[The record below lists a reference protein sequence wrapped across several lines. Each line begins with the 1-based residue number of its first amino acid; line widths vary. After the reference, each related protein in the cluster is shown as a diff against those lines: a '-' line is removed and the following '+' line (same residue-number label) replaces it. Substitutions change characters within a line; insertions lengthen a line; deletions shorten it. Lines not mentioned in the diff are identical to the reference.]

1 LALVRGYCAATAI
14 IDNRQNPAMPLR
26 KIAVCIKQIP
36 LIEDASF
43 DPVTKT
49 IRRDGP
55 TVMGS
60 FDQNAIAYAV
70 ELGKKFGAQ
79 TVSVTMGP
87 PQAQSSLLETL
98 AMGIDRAVH
107 LQDRAF
113 AGSDTLATAR
123 ALALWLGRE
132 AFDLILLGKYSLDAE
147 TGQVGPEVAELL
159 GIAQITGVRNLS
171 IDGDAVRAERES
183 DEGVEEEECPLPALL
198 TCAERTTRPPP
209 LRPAALEAA
218 KSKPLTTVGAAELS
232 SDSSLFGF
240 AGSPTWVQ
248 DVQVQQAPSVQCK
261 LIDAADA
268 QSAAHQA
275 VAELDRLGA
284 LVTGTLQRRKT
295 TAAKRESVPGKDV
308 WVVCEGSLELEI
320 TRGSLEL
327 LSAGSQLA
335 GKVGGALVAV
345 GFPAAMARHARL
357 LAGYGAD
364 RVLIIDHPAVASH
377 RPESAAEALAQ
388 LVAERRPWG
397 LLLCASELGRDW
409 GPRLAA
415 RMGLGLTGD
424 AIGLELDKEG
434 RLVSLK
440 PAFGGNIVAPI
451 LSKTHPQMATVR
463 SGVLELADPDS
474 SREAAV
480 EVVRPTLAPARSRL
494 VKATSLLDPSI
505 VPLEGAEVV
514 VGIGAG
520 VGAQGVER
528 AKQFARVIGAAI
540 CATRRVTDMGWL
552 PRQLQVGLTGK
563 AMEPR
568 LYFAIG
574 IRGAP
579 NHVIGIKRAHTV
591 VAINNDPEAPIFER
605 ANIGLVADWE
615 QILPALEDA
624 LRMRLAAGTGES

>member
-1 LALVRGYCAATAI
+1 
-14 IDNRQNPAMPLR
+14 MPLR
-26 KIAVCIKQIP
+26 KIAVCVKQIP

-79 TVSVTMGP
+79 TTSVTMGP
-87 PQAQSSLLETL
+87 PQAQSSLIETL

-113 AGSDTLATAR
+113 AGSDTMATAR

-132 AFDLILLGKYSLDAE
+132 SFDLIVLGKYSLDAE
-147 TGQVGPEVAELL
+147 TGQVGPEIAELL
-159 GIAQITGVRNLS
+159 GIAQITGIRNLS
-171 IDGDAVRAERES
+171 LDGDLVRAERES
-183 DEGVEEEECPLPALL
+183 DEGTEEVECLLPVLL
-198 TCAERTTRPPP
+198 TCAERTVRPPP
-209 LRPAALEAA
+209 LRPSALEAA
-218 KSKPLTTVGAAELS
+218 KGKPLTTVIAAELS
-232 SDSSLFGF
+232 SDPSQFGF

-261 LIDAADA
+261 LIDAADT
-268 QSAAHQA
+268 QGAARN
-275 VAELDRLGA
+275 VLAELDRLGA
-284 LVTGTLQRRKT
+284 LDAGRRQRRKI
-295 TAAKRESVPGKDV
+295 AVAKRKSVPGKDV
-308 WVVCEGSLELEI
+308 WVVCEGNLEHEI

-327 LSAGSQLA
+327 LSAGDELA
-335 GKVGGALVAV
+335 RKVGGALVAI
-345 GFPAAMARHARL
+345 GFPAAIARHAPL

-364 RVLIIDHPAVASH
+364 RVLIVDHPALESC
-377 RPESAAEALAQ
+377 RPESAAEAIAL

-397 LLLCASELGRDW
+397 LLLCASETGRDW

-424 AIGLELDKEG
+424 AIGLELDSEG
-434 RLVSLK
+434 RLVALK

-451 LSKTHPQMATVR
+451 LSKTYPQMATVR
-463 SGVLELADPDS
+463 SGVLELADPEPA
-474 SREAAV
+474 READL
-480 EVVRPTLAPARSRL
+480 ETVRPDLPAPRSRL
-494 VKATSLLDPSI
+494 IKATSLLDPSI
-505 VPLEGAEVV
+505 VPLEGSEVV

-520 VGAQGVER
+520 VGADGVER
-528 AKQFARVIGAAI
+528 VKQFARAIGAAI

-563 AMEPR
+563 AIEPR

-591 VAINNDPEAPIFER
+591 VAVNNDPEAPIFER
-605 ANIGLVADWE
+605 ANVGVVADWD
-615 QILPALEDA
+615 QILPALEDT
-624 LRMRLAAGTGES
+624 LRMRLAT

>member
-1 LALVRGYCAATAI
+1 
-14 IDNRQNPAMPLR
+14 MPLR
-26 KIAVCIKQIP
+26 KIAVCVKQIP

-43 DPVTKT
+43 DPVTRT

-60 FDQNAIAYAV
+60 FDLNAVMYAV
-70 ELGKKFGAQ
+70 ELAKQTGAE

-87 PQAQSSLLETL
+87 PQAQSSLVETL

-123 ALALWLGRE
+123 ALALWLKRE

-147 TGQVGPEVAELL
+147 TGQVGPEIAELL
-159 GIAQITGVRNLS
+159 GIAQITGIRNLS
-171 IDGDAVRAERES
+171 VDGEVVRAERES
-183 DEGVEEEECPLPALL
+183 DEGTEEIECPLPVLL
-198 TCAERTTRPPP
+198 TCAERTRRPPP

-218 KSKPLTTVGAAELS
+218 NSKPLATIGAAELADDPS
-232 SDSSLFGF
+232 QFGF

-261 LIDAADA
+261 LIDAANP
-268 QSAAHQA
+268 QGAANQA
-275 VAELDRLGA
+275 VAELERLGA
-284 LVTGTLQRRKT
+284 LGAGVRHRRRIRAHVRKP
-295 TAAKRESVPGKDV
+295 AQGKDV
-308 WVVCEGSLELEI
+308 WVVCEENLDHEI

-327 LSAGSQLA
+327 LSAADELA
-335 GKVGGALVAV
+335 SKLGGALVAI
-345 GFPAAMARHARL
+345 GFPAAMGRHTRL

-364 RVLIIDHPAVASH
+364 RIMILDHDALEAR
-377 RPESAAEALAQ
+377 RPESVAEAIAR

-415 RMGLGLTGD
+415 RLGLGLTGD
-424 AIGLELDKEG
+424 AIGLELDAER
-434 RLVSLK
+434 RLVALK

-451 LSKTHPQMATVR
+451 LSKTYPQMATVR
-463 SGVLELADPDS
+463 SGVLEIAEPEPARHAEVEMIRPVLATS
-474 SREAAV
+474 
-480 EVVRPTLAPARSRL
+480 RSRL
-494 VKATSLLDPSI
+494 IKAKSLLDPSI
-505 VPLEGAEVV
+505 LPLEGAEVV

-520 VGAQGVER
+520 VGDEGVER
-528 AKQFARVIGAAI
+528 VKQFARAIGAAI

-563 AMEPR
+563 AIEPQ

-579 NHVIGIKRAHTV
+579 NHVIGIKRARTV

-605 ANIGLVADWE
+605 ADLGMVADWE

-624 LRMRLAAGTGES
+624 LRMRQADLPAAGPERA

>member
-1 LALVRGYCAATAI
+1 
-14 IDNRQNPAMPLR
+14 MPLR
-26 KIAVCIKQIP
+26 KIAVCVKQIP

-60 FDQNAIAYAV
+60 FDLNAVAYAV
-70 ELGKKFGAQ
+70 ELGKQFGAQ
-79 TVSVTMGP
+79 TTSVTMGP
-87 PQAQSSLLETL
+87 PQAQSSLIETM

-123 ALALWLGRE
+123 ALALWLKRE
-132 AFDLILLGKYSLDAE
+132 AFDMILLGKYSLDAE
-147 TGQVGPEVAELL
+147 TGQVGPEIAELL
-159 GIAQITGVRNLS
+159 GIAQITGIRNLAV
-171 IDGDAVRAERES
+171 DGETVRAARES
-183 DEGVEEEECPLPALL
+183 DEGTEEIECPLPVLL

-209 LRPAALEAA
+209 LRPSALEAA
-218 KSKPLTTVGAAELS
+218 KSKPLTAISAAQLGG
-232 SDSSLFGF
+232 DPGQFGF

-248 DVQVQQAPSVQCK
+248 EVQVQQAPSVQCK
-261 LIDAADA
+261 LIDATDSQRAA
-268 QSAAHQA
+268 QEV

-284 LVTGTLQRRKT
+284 LSASRRERRKISPT
-295 TAAKRESVPGKDV
+295 MRTSAPGKDV
-308 WVVCEGSLELEI
+308 WVVCEGNLEFEI

-327 LSAGSQLA
+327 LSAGDELA
-335 GKVGGALVAV
+335 DKLGGALVAV
-345 GFPAAMARHARL
+345 GFPTAMRRHARL

-364 RVLIIDHPAVASH
+364 QVLILEHPALDAR
-377 RPESAAEALAQ
+377 RPESAAAAIAH
-388 LVAERRPWG
+388 LVKERRPWG

-424 AIGLELDKEG
+424 AIGLELDGDG
-434 RLVSLK
+434 RLIALK

-451 LSKTHPQMATVR
+451 LSKTYPQMATVR
-463 SGVLELADPDS
+463 SGVLEIAEPNS

-480 EVVRPTLAPARSRL
+480 ELVRPALDEPLSRL
-494 VKATSLLDPSI
+494 IKATSLLDPSI

-520 VGAQGVER
+520 VGAEGVDR
-528 AKQFARVIGAAI
+528 VKQFARAI
-540 CATRRVTDMGWL
+540 NAGISVSRRVSDMGWL

-563 AMEPR
+563 AIEPR
-568 LYFAIG
+568 LYIAVG

-579 NHVIGIKRAHTV
+579 NHVIGIKRAQTV
-591 VAINNDPEAPIFER
+591 VAINNDPDAPIFER
-605 ANIGLVADWE
+605 ANIGLVADW
-615 QILPALEDA
+615 QQTIPTLEDA
-624 LRMRLAAGTGES
+624 LRMRLAT

>member
-1 LALVRGYCAATAI
+1 
-14 IDNRQNPAMPLR
+14 MPLR
-26 KIAVCIKQIP
+26 KIAVCVKQIP

-60 FDQNAIAYAV
+60 FDLNAVAYAV
-70 ELGKKFGAQ
+70 ELGKQFGAQ
-79 TVSVTMGP
+79 TTSVTMGP

-123 ALALWLGRE
+123 ALALWLKRE

-147 TGQVGPEVAELL
+147 TGQVGPEIAELL
-159 GIAQITGVRNLS
+159 GIAQITGIRNLAV
-171 IDGDAVRAERES
+171 DGEMVRAARES
-183 DEGVEEEECPLPALL
+183 DEGTEDIECPLPVLL

-209 LRPAALEAA
+209 LRPSALEAA
-218 KSKPLTTVGAAELS
+218 KSKPLTAINAAELGG
-232 SDSSLFGF
+232 DPGQFGF

-248 DVQVQQAPSVQCK
+248 EVQVQQAPSVQCK
-261 LIDAADA
+261 LIDAADP
-268 QSAAHQA
+268 QHAAA
-275 VAELDRLGA
+275 EVVAELDRLGA
-284 LVTGTLQRRKT
+284 LSASHRERRKISPT
-295 TAAKRESVPGKDV
+295 MRTSAPGKDV
-308 WVVCEGSLELEI
+308 WVVCEGSLEFEI

-327 LSAGSQLA
+327 LSAGDELA
-335 GKVGGALVAV
+335 AKLGGALVAV
-345 GFPAAMARHARL
+345 GFPAAMRRHARL

-364 RVLIIDHPAVASH
+364 QVLILEHPALDAR
-377 RPESAAEALAQ
+377 RPESAAGAIAQ
-388 LVAERRPWG
+388 LVKERRPWG

-424 AIGLELDKEG
+424 AIGLELDGDG
-434 RLVSLK
+434 RLVALK

-451 LSKTHPQMATVR
+451 LAKTYPQMATVR
-463 SGVLELADPDS
+463 SGVLEIADPNTA
-474 SREAAV
+474 REAAV
-480 EVVRPTLAPARSRL
+480 ELVRPVLDEPLSRL
-494 VKATSLLDPSI
+494 IKATSLLDPSI

-520 VGAQGVER
+520 VGAEGVDR
-528 AKQFARVIGAAI
+528 VKQFARAI
-540 CATRRVTDMGWL
+540 NAGISVSRRVSDMGWL

-563 AMEPR
+563 AIEPR
-568 LYFAIG
+568 LYIAVG

-579 NHVIGIKRAHTV
+579 NHVIGIKRAQTV
-591 VAINNDPEAPIFER
+591 VAINNDPDAPIFER
-605 ANIGLVADWE
+605 ANIGLVADW
-615 QILPALEDA
+615 QQTIPALEDA
-624 LRMRLAAGTGES
+624 LRMRLAT

>member
-1 LALVRGYCAATAI
+1 
-14 IDNRQNPAMPLR
+14 MSLR

-60 FDQNAIAYAV
+60 FDLNAVAYAV

-79 TVSVTMGP
+79 TTSVTMGP

-98 AMGIDRAVH
+98 AMGIDRAAH
-107 LQDRAF
+107 LCDRAF

-123 ALALWLGRE
+123 ALALWLKRE
-132 AFDLILLGKYSLDAE
+132 SFDLIVLGKYSLDAE
-147 TGQVGPEVAELL
+147 TGQVGPEIAELL
-159 GIAQITGVRNLS
+159 GIAQITGIRNLS
-171 IDGDAVRAERES
+171 VDGDMVRAVRES
-183 DEGVEEEECPLPALL
+183 DEGTEEVECPLPALL
-198 TCAERTTRPPP
+198 TCAERATRPPP

-218 KSKPLTTVGAAELS
+218 KSKPLFTIGAAEIDPDLS
-232 SDSSLFGF
+232 QFGF

-248 DVQVQQAPSVQCK
+248 GVQVQQAPSVQCK
-261 LIDAADA
+261 LIDTADA
-268 QSAAHQA
+268 QSAARQ
-275 VAELDRLGA
+275 VVSELERLGGLGA
-284 LVTGTLQRRKT
+284 SMRRRRQIP
-295 TAAKRESVPGKDV
+295 AAICKPVPGKDV
-308 WVVCEGSLELEI
+308 WVVCEGTLEHEI

-327 LSAGSQLA
+327 LSSGKELA
-335 GKVGGALVAV
+335 GRVGGALVAV

-357 LAGYGAD
+357 LAGHGAD
-364 RVLIIDHPAVASH
+364 RVIILDHPALDAR
-377 RPESAAEALAQ
+377 RPESAAEAIAR
-388 LVAERRPWG
+388 LVVERHPWG

-424 AIGLELDKEG
+424 AIGLDLDGEG
-434 RLVSLK
+434 RLVALK

-451 LSKTHPQMATVR
+451 LSKTYPQMATVR
-463 SGVLELADPDS
+463 SGVLELAHPEAT
-474 SREAAV
+474 REAQV
-480 EVVRPTLAPARSRL
+480 EMISPALAPARSRL
-494 VKATSLLDPSI
+494 LNSTSLLDPSI
-505 VPLEGAEVV
+505 APLEGSEIV
-514 VGIGAG
+514 VGVGAG
-520 VGAQGVER
+520 VGPEGVER
-528 AKQFARVIGAAI
+528 VKQFARAIGAAI

-579 NHVIGIKRAHTV
+579 NHVIGIKRAHAV
-591 VAINNDPEAPIFER
+591 VAVNNDSEAPIFEH
-605 ANIGLVADWE
+605 ANIGLIADWE
-615 QILPALEDA
+615 QIVPALEDA
-624 LRMRLAAGTGES
+624 LRMRLAS

>member
-1 LALVRGYCAATAI
+1 
-14 IDNRQNPAMPLR
+14 MPLR
-26 KIAVCIKQIP
+26 KIAVCVKQIP
-36 LIEDASF
+36 LIEDVSF

-60 FDQNAIAYAV
+60 FDLNAVAYAV
-70 ELGKKFGAQ
+70 ELGKQFGAQ
-79 TVSVTMGP
+79 TTSVTMGP

-123 ALALWLGRE
+123 ALAAWLKRE
-132 AFDLILLGKYSLDAE
+132 AFDLVLLGKYSLDAE
-147 TGQVGPEVAELL
+147 TGQVGPEIAELL
-159 GIAQITGVRNLS
+159 GIAQITGIRNLS
-171 IDGDAVRAERES
+171 VDGDLVRAERES
-183 DEGVEEEECPLPALL
+183 DEGTEEIECRLPALL

-209 LRPAALEAA
+209 LRPSALEAA
-218 KSKPLTTVGAAELS
+218 KSKPFTTLSAADLS
-232 SDSSLFGF
+232 PDPSQFGF

-248 DVQVQQAPSVQCK
+248 EVRVQQAPSVQCK
-261 LIDAADA
+261 LIDSADPTAAA
-268 QSAAHQA
+268 QQA
-275 VAELDRLGA
+275 VAELERLEA
-284 LVTGTLQRRKT
+284 LNAAGRTRRKAD
-295 TAAKRESVPGKDV
+295 TAARISASGRDV
-308 WVVCEGSLELEI
+308 WVVCESNLAGEI

-327 LSAGSQLA
+327 LSAGGELA
-335 GKVGGALVAV
+335 GKVGGALVAL

-364 RVLIIDHPAVASH
+364 RVLIIDHPALDSH
-377 RPESAAEALAQ
+377 RPESIAEAAAQ
-388 LVAERRPWG
+388 LVAQRRPWG

-415 RMGLGLTGD
+415 RLSLGLTGD
-424 AIGLELDKEG
+424 AIGLELDAQG
-434 RLVSLK
+434 RLVALK

-451 LSKTHPQMATVR
+451 LSKTYPQMATVR
-463 SGVLELADPDS
+463 SGVLELAHPEPA
-474 SREAAV
+474 RRAEV
-480 EVVRPTLAPARSRL
+480 EVVNPTLAPPLSRL

-505 VPLEGAEVV
+505 MPLEGAEIV
-514 VGIGAG
+514 VGVGAG
-520 VGAQGVER
+520 VGAEGVAR
-528 AKQFARVIGAAI
+528 VKQFARTIGAAI

-563 AMEPR
+563 AMEAR
-568 LYFAIG
+568 LYVAIG

-579 NHVIGIKRAHTV
+579 NHVIGIKRAHVV
-591 VAINNDPEAPIFER
+591 VAINNDPEAPIFAR
-605 ANIGLVADWE
+605 ANVGLVADWQ

-624 LRMRLAAGTGES
+624 MRMRLAN

>member
-1 LALVRGYCAATAI
+1 
-14 IDNRQNPAMPLR
+14 MPLR
-26 KIAVCIKQIP
+26 KIAVCVKQIP

-60 FDQNAIAYAV
+60 FDLNAVAYAV
-70 ELGKKFGAQ
+70 ELATATGAQ
-79 TVSVTMGP
+79 TTSVTMGP
-87 PQAQSSLLETL
+87 PQAQSSLIETL

-123 ALALWLGRE
+123 ALALWLKRE

-147 TGQVGPEVAELL
+147 TGQVGPEIAELL
-159 GIAQITGVRNLS
+159 GIAQITGIRNLS
-171 IDGDAVRAERES
+171 LDGDIVRAERES
-183 DEGVEEEECPLPALL
+183 DEGTEQIECPLPALL
-198 TCAERTTRPPP
+198 TCAERTRRPPP

-218 KSKPLTTVGAAELS
+218 KSKPLSTISAAELAA
-232 SDSSLFGF
+232 DSKAFGF

-248 DVQVQQAPSVQCK
+248 EVQVQQAPSVQCR
-261 LIDAADA
+261 LIDAAQPQDA
-268 QSAAHQA
+268 ALQT
-275 VAELDRLGA
+275 VAELQRLGA
-284 LVTGTLQRRKT
+284 LGASQRRRRRIG
-295 TAAKRESVPGKDV
+295 ASIRNPVAGKDV
-308 WVVCEGSLELEI
+308 WVVCEENLEHEV

-327 LSAGSQLA
+327 LSAADQLA
-335 GKVGGALVAV
+335 SRTGGALVVV
-345 GFPAAMARHARL
+345 GFPASMARHAGL

-364 RVLIIDHPAVASH
+364 RIMILDHEALQSR
-377 RPESAAEALAQ
+377 RPESIAQAVAQ
-388 LVAERRPWG
+388 LVTQHQPWA

-415 RMGLGLTGD
+415 RLGLGLTGD
-424 AIGLELDKEG
+424 AIGLELDGEG
-434 RLVSLK
+434 RLVALK

-451 LSKTHPQMATVR
+451 LSKTYPQMATVR
-463 SGVLELADPDS
+463 SGVLELAEPQP
-474 SREAAV
+474 SRRA
-480 EVVRPTLAPARSRL
+480 EVQTVRPALAPPRSTL
-494 VKATSLLDPSI
+494 VQSKSLLDPSI
-505 VPLEGAEVV
+505 IPLEGSEVV

-520 VGAQGVER
+520 VGEEGVER
-528 AKQFARVIGAAI
+528 VKQFARAIGAGI
-540 CATRRVTDMGWL
+540 CATRRVTDLGWL

-563 AMEPR
+563 AIEPE

-579 NHVIGIKRAHTV
+579 NHVIGIKRARTV

-615 QILPALEDA
+615 QVLPALEDA
-624 LRMRLAAGTGES
+624 LSMRLADLRSAGPERA

>member
-1 LALVRGYCAATAI
+1 
-14 IDNRQNPAMPLR
+14 MPLR
-26 KIAVCIKQIP
+26 KIAVCVKQIP

-60 FDQNAIAYAV
+60 FDQNAVAYAV

-79 TVSVTMGP
+79 TTSVTMGP

-123 ALALWLGRE
+123 ALAAWLKHE
-132 AFDLILLGKYSLDAE
+132 DFDLILLGKYSLDAE
-147 TGQVGPEVAELL
+147 TGQVGPEIAELL
-159 GIAQITGVRNLS
+159 AIAQITGIRNLTV
-171 IDGDAVRAERES
+171 DGDTVRAERES
-183 DEGVEEEECPLPALL
+183 DEGTEEIECPLPALL

-209 LRPAALEAA
+209 LRPSALEAA
-218 KSKPLTTVGAAELS
+218 KSKPLTTISAAEIS
-232 SDSSLFGF
+232 SDGSQFGF

-248 DVQVQQAPSVQCK
+248 EVQVQQAPSVRCK
-261 LIDAADA
+261 LIDTADA
-268 QSAAHQA
+268 SSAAQKT
-275 VAELDRLGA
+275 VAELDRLDA
-284 LVTGTLQRRKT
+284 LNAAARDRRKVS
-295 TAAKRESVPGKDV
+295 AAARVSAPGKDV
-308 WVVCEGSLELEI
+308 WVVCESNLEGEI

-327 LSAGSQLA
+327 LSAGGELA
-335 GKVGGALVAV
+335 SKVGGALIAV
-345 GFPAAMARHARL
+345 GLPAAMARHARL

-364 RVLIIDHPAVASH
+364 RVLLIDHPALESH
-377 RPESAAEALAQ
+377 RPESIAEAVAQ
-388 LVAERRPWG
+388 LVVDRRPWG
-397 LLLCASELGRDW
+397 LLLCASEVGRDW

-415 RMGLGLTGD
+415 RLGLGLTGD
-424 AIGLELDKEG
+424 AIGLELDAEG
-434 RLVSLK
+434 RLVALK

-451 LSKTHPQMATVR
+451 LSRTYPQMATVR
-463 SGVLELADPDS
+463 SGVLELAHPEPA
-474 SREAAV
+474 REAEV
-480 EVVRPTLAPARSRL
+480 EVIRPRLAPPLSRL

-505 VPLEGAEVV
+505 VPLEGAEIV

-520 VGAQGVER
+520 VGAEGVER
-528 AKQFARVIGAAI
+528 VKQFSRTIGAAI

-568 LYFAIG
+568 LYIAIG

-591 VAINNDPEAPIFER
+591 IAINNDPEAPIFER

-624 LRMRLAAGTGES
+624 MRMRLAN

>member
-1 LALVRGYCAATAI
+1 
-14 IDNRQNPAMPLR
+14 MPLR
-26 KIAVCIKQIP
+26 KIAVCVKQIP

-60 FDQNAIAYAV
+60 FDLNAVAYAV

-98 AMGIDRAVH
+98 AMGVDRAVH

-123 ALALWLGRE
+123 ALALWLKRE
-132 AFDLILLGKYSLDAE
+132 SFDLILLGKYSLDAE
-147 TGQVGPEVAELL
+147 TGQVGPEIAELL
-159 GIAQITGVRNLS
+159 GIAQITGIRNLTV
-171 IDGDAVRAERES
+171 DGDTVRAERES
-183 DEGVEEEECPLPALL
+183 DEGTEEIECPLPVLL

-209 LRPAALEAA
+209 LRPSALEAA
-218 KSKPLTTVGAAELS
+218 KSKPLTVISAAEIS
-232 SDSSLFGF
+232 TDASQFGF

-261 LIDAADA
+261 LIDTTDLQRAAE
-268 QSAAHQA
+268 QV
-275 VAELDRLGA
+275 VAELDRLDA
-284 LVTGTLQRRKT
+284 LNAAGRNRRKVP
-295 TAAKRESVPGKDV
+295 AAARISAPGKDV
-308 WVVCEGSLELEI
+308 WVVCESNLEGEI

-327 LSAGSQLA
+327 LSAGGELA
-335 GKVGGALVAV
+335 SKIGGALIAI
-345 GFPAAMARHARL
+345 GFPAAIARHARL

-364 RVLIIDHPAVASH
+364 HVLIIDHPAPESH
-377 RPESAAEALAQ
+377 RPESIAESVGQ
-388 LVAERRPWG
+388 LVLERRPWG

-415 RMGLGLTGD
+415 RLGLGLTGD
-424 AIGLELDKEG
+424 AIGLELDSEG
-434 RLVSLK
+434 RLVALK

-451 LSKTHPQMATVR
+451 LSKTYPQMATVR
-463 SGVLELADPDS
+463 SGVLELAHPEP
-474 SREAAV
+474 SRDAEV
-480 EVVRPTLAPARSRL
+480 EIVRPALAVPRSRL

-514 VGIGAG
+514 VGVGAG
-520 VGAQGVER
+520 VGAEGVER
-528 AKQFARVIGAAI
+528 VKHFARTIGAAI

-568 LYFAIG
+568 LYIAIG

-605 ANIGLVADWE
+605 ADIGLAADWE
-615 QILPALEDA
+615 QIIPALEDA
-624 LRMRLAAGTGES
+624 MRMRLAT

>member
-1 LALVRGYCAATAI
+1 
-14 IDNRQNPAMPLR
+14 MPLR
-26 KIAVCIKQIP
+26 KIAVCVKQIP

-60 FDQNAIAYAV
+60 FDQNAVAYAV
-70 ELGKKFGAQ
+70 ELGKQFGAQ
-79 TVSVTMGP
+79 TTSVTMGP

-113 AGSDTLATAR
+113 AGSDTLATSR
-123 ALALWLGRE
+123 ALALWLKQE
-132 AFDLILLGKYSLDAE
+132 SFDLILLGKYSLDAE
-147 TGQVGPEVAELL
+147 TGQVGPEIAELL
-159 GIAQITGVRNLS
+159 GIAQITGIRNLAV
-171 IDGDAVRAERES
+171 DGDVARAARES
-183 DEGVEEEECPLPALL
+183 DEGVEEIECPLPVLL

-209 LRPAALEAA
+209 LRPSALEAA
-218 KSKPLTTVGAAELS
+218 KSKPLTSISAAQLS
-232 SDSSLFGF
+232 SDPAQFGF

-248 DVQVQQAPSVQCK
+248 GVQVQQAPSVQCK
-261 LIDAADA
+261 LVDSADV
-268 QSAAHQA
+268 QSAAA
-275 VAELDRLGA
+275 EVVAELERLGA
-284 LVTGTLQRRKT
+284 LSASGRERRKIPAGMRKST
-295 TAAKRESVPGKDV
+295 PGRDV
-308 WVVCEGSLELEI
+308 WVVCEGNLEYEV

-327 LSAGSQLA
+327 LSAGDELA
-335 GKVGGALVAV
+335 TKLGGALVAV
-345 GFPAAMARHARL
+345 GFPAVMQRHARL

-364 RVLIIDHPAVASH
+364 QVLILDHPGLAAR
-377 RPESAAEALAQ
+377 RPESAAQAMAQ
-388 LVAERRPWG
+388 LVTERRPWG

-415 RMGLGLTGD
+415 RLGLGLTGD
-424 AIGLELDKEG
+424 AIGLELDGEE
-434 RLVSLK
+434 RLVALK

-451 LSKTHPQMATVR
+451 LSKTYPQMATVR
-463 SGVLELADPDS
+463 SGVLELAEP
-474 SREAAV
+474 EAARIAPL
-480 EVVRPTLAPARSRL
+480 EIVRPILDAPLGQLIEAS
-494 VKATSLLDPSI
+494 SLLDSSI
-505 VPLEGAEVV
+505 VPLEGAEIV

-520 VGAQGVER
+520 VGAEGVER
-528 AKQFARVIGAAI
+528 VKQFARAI
-540 CATRRVTDMGWL
+540 NAGISVSRRVSDMGWL

-563 AMEPR
+563 AIEPR
-568 LYFAIG
+568 LYFAVG

-615 QILPALEDA
+615 MIIPALEDA
-624 LRMRLAAGTGES
+624 LRMRLAA

>member
-1 LALVRGYCAATAI
+1 
-14 IDNRQNPAMPLR
+14 MPLR
-26 KIAVCIKQIP
+26 KIAVCVKQIP

-60 FDQNAIAYAV
+60 FDQNAITYAV

-79 TVSVTMGP
+79 TTSITMGP
-87 PQAQSSLLETL
+87 PQAQSSLIETL

-123 ALALWLGRE
+123 ALALWLRRE

-147 TGQVGPEVAELL
+147 TGQVGPEIAELL
-159 GIAQITGVRNLS
+159 GIAQITGIRNLTV
-171 IDGDAVRAERES
+171 DGDLVRAERES
-183 DEGVEEEECPLPALL
+183 DQGTEEVECAMPVLL
-198 TCAERTTRPPP
+198 TCAERTVRPPP
-209 LRPAALEAA
+209 LRPTAIAAA
-218 KSKPLTTVGAAELS
+218 KSKPIVTLSAAELGS
-232 SDSSLFGF
+232 ETSQFGF

-248 DVQVQQAPSVQCK
+248 EVQVQTAPVVQGK
-261 LIDAADA
+261 LIDSVDA
-268 QSAAHQA
+268 ETA
-275 VAELDRLGA
+275 VRQVLAELDRLGA
-284 LVTGTLQRRKT
+284 LNSGHPQRRKIT
-295 TAAKRESVPGKDV
+295 NVMRKSVPGRDV
-308 WVVCEGSLELEI
+308 WVVCETNLEDEI

-327 LSAGSQLA
+327 LCAGDELVR
-335 GKVGGALVAV
+335 KLGGALVAI
-345 GFPAAMARHARL
+345 GFPAGGARHQAL

-364 RVLIIDHPAVASH
+364 QVVILDHPALAAR
-377 RPESAAEALAQ
+377 RPESAAEAIAQ
-388 LVAERRPWG
+388 LAAERRPWG

-424 AIGLELDKEG
+424 AIGLELDAEG
-434 RLVSLK
+434 RLVALK

-451 LSKTHPQMATVR
+451 LSKTYPQMATVR
-463 SGVLELADPDS
+463 SGVLELADPEPARQADL
-474 SREAAV
+474 EMV
-480 EVVRPTLAPARSRL
+480 TPKLADPRSRL
-494 VKATSLLDPSI
+494 IKTTSLLDPSMA
-505 VPLEGAEVV
+505 PLEGAEVV

-520 VGAQGVER
+520 VGPDGVDR
-528 AKQFARVIGAAI
+528 IKQFAQTLGAAV
-540 CATRRVTDMGWL
+540 CATRRVTDMGWM

-563 AMEPR
+563 AIEPR

-579 NHVIGIKRAHTV
+579 NHVIGIKRARTV

-605 ANIGLVADWE
+605 ANVGLVADWE
-615 QILPALEDA
+615 QALPALEDA
-624 LRMRLAAGTGES
+624 LRMRLSS